1 MSADCGAEDQ
11 FHKRGSARLS
21 APSMRALA
29 SLPPPVPLKN
39 LLTVAS
45 AVCGIDWSGAKT
57 AGKTIWVADGLLH
70 PASKAGE
77 PLELRLSAV
86 RSAAELPGGATERA
100 IATAA
105 LRSHLLALGRAHGH
119 VWVGAD
125 VALALPLTLM
135 RAGLADTALPRLYGA
150 PRRSHEGDSARIHGR
165 MRPPAHGLVS
175 ACENSTRRNYRP
187 IVQC

>member
-1 MSADCGAEDQ
+1 MPPTDLE
-11 FHKRGSARLS
+11 RGESSTRMPSPRSQSRGTLSDASRISSIRDRLT
-21 APSMRALA
+21 
-29 SLPPPVPLKN
+29 
-39 LLTVAS
+39 TVS
-45 AVCGIDWSGAKT
+45 RSSFQKLSD
-57 AGKTIWVADGLLH
+57 
-70 PASKAGE
+70 
-77 PLELRLSAV
+77 LRLT
-86 RSAAELPGGATERA
+86 LATLLGF
-100 IATAA
+100 I
-105 LRSHLLALGRAHGH
+105 LLLALGRAHGH
-119 VWVGAD
+119 IWVGAD

>member
-135 RAGLADTALPRLYGA
+135 RAGLADTALPHRGVGHFPL
-150 PRRSHEGDSARIHGR
+150 
-165 MRPPAHGLVS
+165 
-175 ACENSTRRNYRP
+175 
-187 IVQC
+187 